1 MRAADTPVAGIK
13 KGGSWSRLPEIFL
26 RSLLATIHLTIIQL
40 RHRAGHAS
48 EEVAPGVVLP
58 SAIAVIGRDSGDGP
72 DGVIRLAEVGIGLG
86 GVSVI
91 PSGVSPS
98 IIAG

>member
-1 MRAADTPVAGIK
+1 MEPPPSNISA
-13 KGGSWSRLPEIFL
+13 F
-26 RSLLATIHLTIIQL
+26 LLATIHLTIIQL

-48 EEVAPGVVLP
+48 EEVTPGVVLP
-58 SAIAVIGRDSGDGP
+58 SAIAVIGRDSGVGP
-72 DGVIRLAEVGIGLG
+72 DWVIRLAEVGIGLG